1 MKSFLRILIILIALG
16 AIAQTVSAHVT
27 SGDSKPTDRP
37 RNDDGGVGPA
47 I

>member
-1 MKSFLRILIILIALG
+1 MKNILRILIVIVALA
-16 AIAQTVSAHVT
+16 AIAQTVSAHVAT
-27 SGDSKPTDRP
+27 GDSKPTERP

>member
-1 MKSFLRILIILIALG
+1 MKTILRILIVVIALG
-16 AIAQTVSAHVT
+16 AIAQTVSAHV
-27 SGDSKPTDRP
+27 SSSDSKPTEKP